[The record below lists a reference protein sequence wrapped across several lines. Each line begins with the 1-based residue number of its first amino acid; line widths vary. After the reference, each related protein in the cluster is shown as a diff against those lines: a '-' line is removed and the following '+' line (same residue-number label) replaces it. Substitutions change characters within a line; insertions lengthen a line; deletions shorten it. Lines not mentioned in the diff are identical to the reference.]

1 MEAARMRPAPRRLW
15 LALLV
20 LTLPLILPASV
31 GAFPLTTCTL
41 TLTSTDAN
49 GKTIA
54 TATGGA
60 DDATETHPFLGV
72 RDGTRAWRGTPGG
85 TAVNYNPWRVAVF
98 LGPTPPP
105 GAGLE

>member
-60 DDATETHPFLGV
+60 DDATETNPFLAGGDATATW
-72 RDGTRAWRGTPGG
+72 RLTRGA
-85 TAVNYNPWRVAVF
+85 TARTNMSVHA
-98 LGPTPPP
+98 
-105 GAGLE
+105 AGSM